1 MRSADFGCRI
11 FHFQKNVIFI
21 FFMSEKF
28 PQKKSKSALSKQ
40 PQKPSRIKTQRYTPK
55 LLKKINP
62 KQPQT
67 PSPQTII
74 LKMKD
79 LFLIMK

>member
-40 PQKPSRIKTQRYTPK
+40 PQKPSRIKTQRYTHK
-55 LLKKINP
+55 
-62 KQPQT
+62 
-67 PSPQTII
+67 
-74 LKMKD
+74 
-79 LFLIMK
+79 